1 MVGAV
6 TVTLLVWPGLKDVV
20 VLCEK
25 VRCGVLTVECGLVLV
40 LVLTADYGLCLC
52 HSGSMGVALS
62 LSLSRSLSYRTPHL
76 VPHCNNYTDRYNN
89 TIQHCTSL
97 VMLSL

>member
-62 LSLSRSLSYRTPHL
+62 LSHRTPHL
-76 VPHCNNYTDRYNN
+76 VPHCNNYTEYNN
-89 TIQHCTSL
+89 TIQHNTAL
-97 VMLSL
+97 PW